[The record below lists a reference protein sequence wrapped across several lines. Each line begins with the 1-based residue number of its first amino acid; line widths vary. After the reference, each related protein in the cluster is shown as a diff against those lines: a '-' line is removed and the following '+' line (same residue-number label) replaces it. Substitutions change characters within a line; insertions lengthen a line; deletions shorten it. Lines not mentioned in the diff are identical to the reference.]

1 MLTIRLARAGVKK
14 RPFFHIRVADSRKPR
29 DGRFIEKVGYFN
41 PIASGQEV
49 RLEVDQERVDYWI
62 SQGAQL
68 SDRVTTLLKRNA
80 ETPEQTEKRH
90 ALKEA
95 KRLKKLS
102 DKAALKVVEEAPAE
116 EAAEAPAEEAPAEEA
131 AEAPAERRSRRS
143 SRSSSRGSS
152 SRRSSRSS
160 SRRKL
165 QPKKQQKLQ
174 PRKLQPKKQQLQ
186 PKKQQKL
193 QPRKLQPK
201 KQQKLQPRKLQ
212 QKKQQKL
219 QPRKLQPKKQKKIKL
234 LLKNN

>member
-116 EAAEAPAEEAPAEEA
+116 EEAEAPAEEAAEEEAAAEAPAEEAPAEEA
-131 AEAPAERRSRRS
+131 AEAPAEEAPAEEAEEN
-143 SRSSSRGSS
+143 
-152 SRRSSRSS
+152 
-160 SRRKL
+160 KT
-165 QPKKQQKLQ
+165 PAKE
-174 PRKLQPKKQQLQ
+174 
-186 PKKQQKL
+186 
-193 QPRKLQPK
+193 
-201 KQQKLQPRKLQ
+201 
-212 QKKQQKL
+212 
-219 QPRKLQPKKQKKIKL
+219 
-234 LLKNN
+234 

>member
-49 RLEVDQERVDYWI
+49 RLEIDQERVDFWI

-80 ETPEQTEKRH
+80 ETPEQTEQRH

-116 EAAEAPAEEAPAEEA
+116 EAAPAAEAPAEEA
-131 AEAPAERRSRRS
+131 AEAPAEEAAPAAAEAPAEEAAEEAAEAPAEEAAPAAEEAPAEEAEEKSPA
-143 SRSSSRGSS
+143 
-152 SRRSSRSS
+152 
-160 SRRKL
+160 KE
-165 QPKKQQKLQ
+165 
-174 PRKLQPKKQQLQ
+174 
-186 PKKQQKL
+186 
-193 QPRKLQPK
+193 
-201 KQQKLQPRKLQ
+201 
-212 QKKQQKL
+212 
-219 QPRKLQPKKQKKIKL
+219 
-234 LLKNN
+234 

>member
-49 RLEVDQERVDYWI
+49 RLEIDQERVDFWI

-80 ETPEQTEKRH
+80 ETPEQTEQRH

-102 DKAALKVVEEAPAE
+102 DKAA
-116 EAAEAPAEEAPAEEA
+116 
-131 AEAPAERRSRRS
+131 
-143 SRSSSRGSS
+143 
-152 SRRSSRSS
+152 
-160 SRRKL
+160 
-165 QPKKQQKLQ
+165 
-174 PRKLQPKKQQLQ
+174 
-186 PKKQQKL
+186 
-193 QPRKLQPK
+193 
-201 KQQKLQPRKLQ
+201 
-212 QKKQQKL
+212 
-219 QPRKLQPKKQKKIKL
+219 
-234 LLKNN
+234 

>member
-49 RLEVDQERVDYWI
+49 RLEVDQERVDFWI

-90 ALKEA
+90 TLKEG

-116 EAAEAPAEEAPAEEA
+116 EAAEAPAEEAAEAPAEEASAEEAAEAPAEEA
-131 AEAPAERRSRRS
+131 AEAPAEEASAEEAAEDKS
-143 SRSSSRGSS
+143 PA
-152 SRRSSRSS
+152 
-160 SRRKL
+160 KD
-165 QPKKQQKLQ
+165 
-174 PRKLQPKKQQLQ
+174 
-186 PKKQQKL
+186 
-193 QPRKLQPK
+193 
-201 KQQKLQPRKLQ
+201 
-212 QKKQQKL
+212 
-219 QPRKLQPKKQKKIKL
+219 
-234 LLKNN
+234 

>member
-68 SDRVTTLLKRNA
+68 SDRVTTLLKINA

-102 DKAALKVVEEAPAE
+102 VKAALKVVEEAPAE

-131 AEAPAERRSRRS
+131 PAEEAPAEEAAEAPAEAEE
-143 SRSSSRGSS
+143 
-152 SRRSSRSS
+152 
-160 SRRKL
+160 
-165 QPKKQQKLQ
+165 
-174 PRKLQPKKQQLQ
+174 
-186 PKKQQKL
+186 
-193 QPRKLQPK
+193 
-201 KQQKLQPRKLQ
+201 
-212 QKKQQKL
+212 
-219 QPRKLQPKKQKKIKL
+219 
-234 LLKNN
+234 NNTPAKE

>member
-131 AEAPAERRSRRS
+131 AAPAR
-143 SRSSSRGSS
+143 
-152 SRRSSRSS
+152 
-160 SRRKL
+160 
-165 QPKKQQKLQ
+165 
-174 PRKLQPKKQQLQ
+174 
-186 PKKQQKL
+186 KQQKL

-201 KQQKLQPRKLQ
+201 KQQKLQRGSSSRGSSSEEAPAEGSSRSSSRGSSSRR
-212 QKKQQKL
+212 KQQ
-219 QPRKLQPKKQKKIKL
+219 KLQPKKQKKIKL

>member
-49 RLEVDQERVDYWI
+49 RLEIDQERVDFWI

-80 ETPEQTEKRH
+80 ETPEQTEQRH

-116 EAAEAPAEEAPAEEA
+116 EAAPAAEAPAEEAAEAPAEEAAPAAEAAEAPAAEAPAEEAAEAPAEEAAPAAEEAAEAPAEEAAEEAAPAAEAPAEEAAEAPAEEAPAEEAPAEEA
-131 AEAPAERRSRRS
+131 APAAEEAPAEEAEEKSPA
-143 SRSSSRGSS
+143 
-152 SRRSSRSS
+152 
-160 SRRKL
+160 KE
-165 QPKKQQKLQ
+165 
-174 PRKLQPKKQQLQ
+174 
-186 PKKQQKL
+186 
-193 QPRKLQPK
+193 
-201 KQQKLQPRKLQ
+201 
-212 QKKQQKL
+212 
-219 QPRKLQPKKQKKIKL
+219 
-234 LLKNN
+234 

>member
-95 KRLKKLS
+95 KRLKRLS
-102 DKAALKVVEEAPAE
+102 DKAALKVVEEAPAEEAPAE

-131 AEAPAERRSRRS
+131 AEAPAEEAPAEEAEEN
-143 SRSSSRGSS
+143 
-152 SRRSSRSS
+152 
-160 SRRKL
+160 KT
-165 QPKKQQKLQ
+165 PAKE
-174 PRKLQPKKQQLQ
+174 
-186 PKKQQKL
+186 
-193 QPRKLQPK
+193 
-201 KQQKLQPRKLQ
+201 
-212 QKKQQKL
+212 
-219 QPRKLQPKKQKKIKL
+219 
-234 LLKNN
+234 

>member
-49 RLEVDQERVDYWI
+49 RLEIDQERVDFWI

-80 ETPEQTEKRH
+80 ETPEQTEQRH

-116 EAAEAPAEEAPAEEA
+116 APAEEAAPAAEEAAEAPAEEAAPAAEEAAEAPAEEAPAEEA
-131 AEAPAERRSRRS
+131 APAAEEAPAEEAEEKSPA
-143 SRSSSRGSS
+143 
-152 SRRSSRSS
+152 
-160 SRRKL
+160 KE
-165 QPKKQQKLQ
+165 
-174 PRKLQPKKQQLQ
+174 
-186 PKKQQKL
+186 
-193 QPRKLQPK
+193 
-201 KQQKLQPRKLQ
+201 
-212 QKKQQKL
+212 
-219 QPRKLQPKKQKKIKL
+219 
-234 LLKNN
+234 

>member
-68 SDRVTTLLKRNA
+68 SDRVTTLLKINA

-102 DKAALKVVEEAPAE
+102 VKAALKVVEEAPAE

-131 AEAPAERRSRRS
+131 PAEAAPVEEEEEDKS
-143 SRSSSRGSS
+143 S
-152 SRRSSRSS
+152 
-160 SRRKL
+160 
-165 QPKKQQKLQ
+165 
-174 PRKLQPKKQQLQ
+174 
-186 PKKQQKL
+186 
-193 QPRKLQPK
+193 
-201 KQQKLQPRKLQ
+201 
-212 QKKQQKL
+212 
-219 QPRKLQPKKQKKIKL
+219 
-234 LLKNN
+234 

>member
-49 RLEVDQERVDYWI
+49 RLEIDQERVDFWI

-80 ETPEQTEKRH
+80 ETPEQTEQRH

-116 EAAEAPAEEAPAEEA
+116 EAAPAAEEAAPVAEEA
-131 AEAPAERRSRRS
+131 AEAPAEEAAPVAEEAAEAPAEAPAEEAAEEAAPAAEEAAEAPAEEAEEKSPA
-143 SRSSSRGSS
+143 
-152 SRRSSRSS
+152 
-160 SRRKL
+160 KE
-165 QPKKQQKLQ
+165 
-174 PRKLQPKKQQLQ
+174 
-186 PKKQQKL
+186 
-193 QPRKLQPK
+193 
-201 KQQKLQPRKLQ
+201 
-212 QKKQQKL
+212 
-219 QPRKLQPKKQKKIKL
+219 
-234 LLKNN
+234 